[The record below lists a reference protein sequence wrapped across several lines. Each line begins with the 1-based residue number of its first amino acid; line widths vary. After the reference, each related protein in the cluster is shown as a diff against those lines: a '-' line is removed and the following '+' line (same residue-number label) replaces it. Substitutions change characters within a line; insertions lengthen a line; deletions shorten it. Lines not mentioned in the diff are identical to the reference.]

1 MNNWED
7 IYQQL
12 KESNKQIYTYPELC
26 KIFSED
32 KRTGYQ
38 KEKQINNWN
47 RYILYEKKNKYF
59 KIEDIYKIPLPE
71 EYKYPA
77 NAIYSDCIEK
87 ILLNYLSKQEDN
99 VAYLS
104 TQYLY
109 YTLGMV
115 TYEYISM
122 QFKNNKNILV
132 DILKKEF
139 DSEDDKLIKHYINN
153 FYDRCRDKFTSIINS
168 ALKSL
173 SNRKLIDY
181 DIVYKVIEE
190 IVSESG
196 QIIETNEWYATSD
209 NDKEKILAAE
219 RESLLEMGYE
229 FEYELWYRNQYPEFF
244 DLVNKKLYEKYG
256 WKKILRYYQLRYH
269 AEHIQIALEKSDVL
283 LKKKELNEKVINFIN
298 TQAKKNYLEA
308 VGTEVSDE
316 VKEMLQLMTG
326 NTTLPSHLMY
336 LDKKPLSV
344 NNKGEV
350 VDYTELYVAIQE
362 FLADKLLKIR

>member
-1 MNNWED
+1 M
-7 IYQQL
+7 
-12 KESNKQIYTYPELC
+12 
-26 KIFSED
+26 
-32 KRTGYQ
+32 
-38 KEKQINNWN
+38 
-47 RYILYEKKNKYF
+47 ILV
-59 KIEDIYKIPLPE
+59 
-71 EYKYPA
+71 
-77 NAIYSDCIEK
+77 
-87 ILLNYLSKQEDN
+87 EDN
-99 VAYLS
+99 
-104 TQYLY
+104 
-109 YTLGMV
+109 
-115 TYEYISM
+115 
-122 QFKNNKNILV
+122 
-132 DILKKEF
+132 
-139 DSEDDKLIKHYINN
+139 KLIKPYIYNS
-153 FYDRCRDKFTSIINS
+153 YDRCRDKFTSIINS

-229 FEYELWYRNQYPEFF
+229 FEYELWYRNQYPDFF

>member
-1 MNNWED
+1 MDNWKET
-7 IYQQL
+7 YQIL
-12 KESNKQIYTYPELC
+12 KDNKKNIYTYPELC
-26 KIFSED
+26 KIFGETTCEGN
-32 KRTGYQ
+32 K
-38 KEKQINNWN
+38 KKQQLNNWN
-47 RYILYEKKNKYF
+47 RYISYEKKNKYF
-59 KIEDIYKIPLPE
+59 KIEDVYEIPLPE

-87 ILLNYLSKQEDN
+87 ILLSYLSKQEDN

-122 QFKNNKNILV
+122 QFKNNKNILI
-132 DILKKEF
+132 DILKQEF
-139 DSEDDKLIKHYINN
+139 PEDEKIIKYYINN

-219 RESLLEMGYE
+219 RECLLELGYE
-229 FEYELWYRNQYPEFF
+229 FEYELWYKNQYPEFF
-244 DLVNKKLYEKYG
+244 ELVNKRLYEKYG
-256 WKKILRYYQLRYH
+256 WKKILRYYQIRYH
-269 AEHIQIALEKSDVL
+269 AEHIQIALENSDIL
-283 LKKKELNEKVINFIN
+283 LKKKELNEKVISFIN

-308 VGTEVSDE
+308 VGAEITDE
-316 VKEMLQLMTG
+316 IKEMLQLMTG
-326 NTTLPSHLMY
+326 STNLPPGVMVQ
-336 LDKKPLSV
+336 KKPLKV
-344 NNKGEV
+344 DKKTGET

-362 FLADKLLKIR
+362 FLADKLLKIC